1 MPTNNNHTVLVTGVG
16 GPAGINAAR
25 LLKAIPGIRV
35 IGCDINEL
43 SAGRFFVDEFLIAPR
58 VTDREAYV
66 SWVTKTITD
75 YGVGLCIPTVHEEL
89 PIMADL
95 TSSLSC
101 PVLISRPEAI
111 AFGEDKYRLYQWAMT
126 ELSDHAIPAG
136 LLSAWTPD
144 WLEDEVQFVKPR
156 QGRGGRGCV
165 KMTKTELQ
173 ALQASTATPDQYIVM
188 QFMPGTEWTVDAYQ
202 GKDGA
207 MAYVVP
213 RERIGLAG
221 GISIK
226 GRTVRH
232 EALIALSTQVCQAIG
247 FYGPVCLQWRADAT
261 GTPRLI
267 EINPRLSGGL
277 PITVAAGVNPIVA
290 VLAEIAGE
298 VAQPQSW
305 EEVTVIGH
313 FEYKKL

>member
-1 MPTNNNHTVLVTGVG
+1 MPTNNNQIVLVTGVG

-35 IGCDINEL
+35 IGCDIDEL
-43 SAGRFFVDEFLIAPR
+43 SAGRFFVDEFLLAPR

-66 SWVTKTITD
+66 SWMTKTIAEHQ
-75 YGVGLCIPTVHEEL
+75 VGLCIPTVHEEL

-95 TSSLSC
+95 APSLPC
-101 PVLISRPEAI
+101 PALISRPEAI
-111 AFGEDKYRLYQWAMT
+111 AFGEDKHQLYQWAMR
-126 ELSDHAIPAG
+126 ELAPHAIPAV
-136 LLSAWTPD
+136 LLSAWTPLWCTD
-144 WLEDEVQFVKPR
+144 DVQFVKPR
-156 QGRGGRGCV
+156 QGRGGRGCQ

-173 ALQASTATPDQYIVM
+173 ALQASTTTPDQYIVM
-188 QFMPGTEWTVDAYQ
+188 EYMPGTEWTVDAYQ

-207 MAYVVP
+207 MVYVVP

-232 EALIALSTQVCQAIG
+232 EELIKLSTQVCQAIG
-247 FYGPVCLQWRADAT
+247 FYGPVCLQWRADVA

-277 PITVAAGVNPIVA
+277 PITVAAGVNPIVTE
-290 VLAEIAGE
+290 LAEMAGG

>member
-1 MPTNNNHTVLVTGVG
+1 MPTNNNQIVLVTGVG
-16 GPAGINAAR
+16 GPAGINAVR
-25 LLKAIPGIRV
+25 LLKAIPGTRV
-35 IGCDINEL
+35 IGCDIDEL

-66 SWVTKTITD
+66 SWVTKTVAE
-75 YGVGLCIPTVHEEL
+75 YGISLCVPTVHEEL
-89 PIMADL
+89 PLMADL
-95 TSSLSC
+95 ALSLPC

-111 AFGEDKYRLYQWAMT
+111 AFGEDKHRLYQWATT
-126 ELSDHAIPAG
+126 ELAAHAIPAV
-136 LLSAWTPD
+136 LLSDWTSQ
-144 WLEDEVQFVKPR
+144 WLADDMQFIKPR
-156 QGRGGRGCV
+156 QGRGGRGCQ
-165 KMTKTELQ
+165 KMTKTELV
-173 ALQASTATPDQYIVM
+173 ALQASTTTPDEYIVM
-188 QFMPGTEWTVDAYQ
+188 EYMPGTEWTVDAYQ
-202 GKDGA
+202 GKDGT
-207 MAYVVP
+207 MVYVVP

-226 GRTVRH
+226 GRTVRN
-232 EALIALSTQVCQAIG
+232 ETLITLSTEVCQAIG
-247 FYGPVCLQWRADAT
+247 FYGPVCLQWRADAA

-290 VLAEIAGE
+290 VLSEIRGE